1 MKVDIPDANEQN
13 IIQKNSHLMK
23 KNVFMI
29 IKTGQG
35 TLRNAVV
42 SWLSDHWGERPLR
55 GGSTIS
61 NFYKYLLSS
70 RRPWWKLT
78 KRYYYLSHA

>member
-42 SWLSDHWGERPLR
+42 S
-55 GGSTIS
+55 
-61 NFYKYLLSS
+61 
-70 RRPWWKLT
+70 
-78 KRYYYLSHA
+78 